1 MEVNEMIKGKATL
14 VVDLGNSETRVLT
27 IFGKTTTGEL
37 RYRLS
42 SLDNRF
48 GPLEDDYEV
57 PDDYTAE
64 NSRIFVDG
72 FGKYCVGDLCRR
84 EIPADLRPSA
94 IEKKYRS
101 DVSKL
106 SMIQAFLQGYID
118 VANMM
123 QSSVEDIDVEWDVVV
138 LLPPADI
145 SVGSEFIGKM
155 VRSIEKIE
163 FIMPKVQKDILV
175 KDVRVM
181 PEGFCAYLGVLF
193 DMRRKVRPEYA
204 HLKKETTLIFD
215 IGAGTTDI
223 SVIEDGK
230 IISATKYTVTLG
242 GNNVHQKVKS
252 MLNASGKT
260 FPESMVQE
268 GVEKGFIKS
277 GNMKYPLVKEIAKA
291 KNETARGIVNSVRD
305 FFESSQYPIEKI
317 ENLIVCGG
325 GAIDANIDGV
335 HPLSLYLVEY
345 MKKLTRNITLVE
357 LPKIVDNEG
366 VEDTVSPRILNVLG
380 AGIASY
386 RE

>member
-1 MEVNEMIKGKATL
+1 MVQGKATL

-27 IFGKTTTGEL
+27 IFGKTTSGEL

-48 GPLEDDYEV
+48 GPLDDDYEV

-64 NSRIFVDG
+64 NTRIFRRDYG
-72 FGKYCVGDLCRR
+72 TYCVGDLCRR
-84 EIPADLRPSA
+84 EIAADLRPSA

-101 DVSKL
+101 DVSEL
-106 SMIQAFLQGYID
+106 SLIQAFLQGYID

-123 QSSVEDIDVEWDVVV
+123 QVPVDRVDVEWDVVV
-138 LLPPADI
+138 LLPPADV
-145 SVGSEFIGKM
+145 SVGSEYIGKM
-155 VRSIEKIE
+155 VRGIKKID
-163 FIMPKVQKDILV
+163 FIMPDVQKSIYI

-181 PEGFCAYLGVLF
+181 PEGFCAYLGILF

-204 HLKKETTLIFD
+204 HLKKETTIIFD

-230 IISATKYTVTLG
+230 IISATKYTVSLG

-260 FPESMVQE
+260 YPESMVQE
-268 GVEKGFIKS
+268 GVEKGYLKS
-277 GNMKYPLVKEIAKA
+277 GNMRQPLTREIAKA
-291 KNETARGIVNSVRD
+291 KNEIARGIVNSVRD

-317 ENLIVCGG
+317 ENMIVCGG
-325 GAIDANIDGV
+325 GAIDANIEGV
-335 HPLSLYLVEY
+335 HPLSEYLVEY
-345 MKKLTRNITLVE
+345 MKRLTENITLVE
-357 LPKIVDNEG
+357 LPRIAG
-366 VEDTVSPRILNVLG
+366 EDGKEDVVSPRILNVLG
-380 AGIASY
+380 AGIATY
-386 RE
+386 RD